1 MCSQI
6 FSKATSVSAGNF
18 RAPTEC
24 VASFKVLITGN
35 LTTHDFFVK
44 KFERALLQTVE
55 FNRLRRFG
63 RLRDFSRSCFS
74 LACAARII
82 FLPKAGGQQRRF
94 AGVFDRRRRILYV
107 WFGRRSSSMDPDDYD
122 PIAAALKEDIGKGDI
137 TTEFFVPEALH
148 ASGRIVAHEPAV
160 VAGTATAAEIFRKID
175 PETNVQIVRPD
186 GEAVPP
192 GDVVIEV
199 RGLARSILK
208 AERVALNFLQRLC
221 GVATLTRQFV
231 DAVGNHPAKI
241 LDTRKT
247 TPGLRALEKA
257 AVVAGGG
264 VNHRSGLFDM
274 VLVKDNHLA
283 ALNGLS
289 GFSDQIRRLRTE
301 RPNVRIE
308 VEADDLEQARA
319 FVEIDGI
326 DVILLDNMVPAQIR
340 EALALRKNN
349 IKFEASGG
357 ITLKN
362 VRRVAATG
370 VDYISIGALTNA
382 ARAIDLG
389 LEMNHVHG

>member
-1 MCSQI
+1 M
-6 FSKATSVSAGNF
+6 
-18 RAPTEC
+18 E
-24 VASFKVLITGN
+24 
-35 LTTHDFFVK
+35 
-44 KFERALLQTVE
+44 
-55 FNRLRRFG
+55 
-63 RLRDFSRSCFS
+63 
-74 LACAARII
+74 
-82 FLPKAGGQQRRF
+82 
-94 AGVFDRRRRILYV
+94 
-107 WFGRRSSSMDPDDYD
+107 PDDYD
-122 PIAAALKEDIGKGDI
+122 PIAAALREDIGKGDI
-137 TTEFFVPEALH
+137 TTDFFVSEGLH
-148 ASGRIVAHEPAV
+148 ASGRIVARESAV
-160 VAGTATAAEIFRKID
+160 VAGTGTAAQIFRTID
-175 PETNVQIVRPD
+175 PATDVQIVRPD
-186 GEAVPP
+186 GEAVAA
-192 GDVVIEV
+192 DDIVIEV

-221 GVATLTRQFV
+221 GIATLTRQFV
-231 DAVGNHPAKI
+231 DAVGEHPAKV

-283 ALNGLS
+283 ALGGLT
-289 GFSDQIRRLRTE
+289 GFADQIRRLRKE

-340 EALALRKNN
+340 EALALRRNN

-362 VRRVAATG
+362 VRRIAATG

-382 ARAIDLG
+382 APAVDLG
-389 LEMNHVHG
+389 LEMTHVQG

>member
-1 MCSQI
+1 M
-6 FSKATSVSAGNF
+6 N
-18 RAPTEC
+18 
-24 VASFKVLITGN
+24 
-35 LTTHDFFVK
+35 
-44 KFERALLQTVE
+44 
-55 FNRLRRFG
+55 
-63 RLRDFSRSCFS
+63 
-74 LACAARII
+74 
-82 FLPKAGGQQRRF
+82 
-94 AGVFDRRRRILYV
+94 
-107 WFGRRSSSMDPDDYD
+107 PDDYD

-137 TTEFFVPEALH
+137 TTEFFVPETLH

-160 VAGTATAAEIFRKID
+160 VAGTGTAAEIFRKID
-175 PETNVQIVRPD
+175 PATDVQIVRPD
-186 GEAVPP
+186 GEAVVA
-192 GDVVIEV
+192 GDIVIEV

-221 GVATLTRQFV
+221 GIATLTRQFV

-283 ALNGLS
+283 ALGGLS
-289 GFSDQIRRLRTE
+289 GFADQIRRLRKE
-301 RPNVRIE
+301 RPDVRIE

-326 DVILLDNMVPAQIR
+326 DVILLDNMEPAQIR
-340 EALALRKNN
+340 EALALRRNN

-362 VRRVAATG
+362 VRRIAATG